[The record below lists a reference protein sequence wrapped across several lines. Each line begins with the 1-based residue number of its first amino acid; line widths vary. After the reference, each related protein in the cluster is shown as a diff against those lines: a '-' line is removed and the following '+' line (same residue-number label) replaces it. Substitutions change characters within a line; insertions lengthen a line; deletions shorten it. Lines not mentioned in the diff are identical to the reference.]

1 MIQTINV
8 YDFRDAF
15 HRMDRGNQFSY
26 EALGMIFD
34 HFEDCDPEMELDV
47 IAICCD
53 FEEMHYSDII
63 GQYETDICDHLAGD
77 STEEEQIEY
86 IENWLNDQTFVI
98 GQSSDGTFVFQNF

>member
-1 MIQTINV
+1 MKQTINV
-8 YDFRDAF
+8 YNFRDAF
-15 HRMDRGNQFSY
+15 HNMDRGDQFSY

-34 HFEDCDPEMELDV
+34 HLEECDPNMELDV

-63 GQYETDICDHLAGD
+63 GNYETDICDHLAGD

-86 IENWLNDQTFVI
+86 IENWLNDQTMVI
-98 GQSSDGTFVFQNF
+98 GQSSEGTFVFQQF